1 MKFKKI
7 LTILFKNTKNNID
20 ILGRV
25 YILKIRRFSATRG
38 IVEYKFLILCLILNK
53 ENYGIFTNS
62 RLGEK
67 VIIYKNISTGN
78 ILSMA
83 KGLGYLEDKLI
94 EMFIKLSPAVSNYKN
109 RKMVGFMN
117 NFMIPDHLNVE

>member
-1 MKFKKI
+1 
-7 LTILFKNTKNNID
+7 
-20 ILGRV
+20 
-25 YILKIRRFSATRG
+25 
-38 IVEYKFLILCLILNK
+38 
-53 ENYGIFTNS
+53 
-62 RLGEK
+62 
-67 VIIYKNISTGN
+67 
-78 ILSMA
+78 MA

>member
-1 MKFKKI
+1 MI
-7 LTILFKNTKNNID
+7 L
-20 ILGRV
+20 
-25 YILKIRRFSATRG
+25 Y
-38 IVEYKFLILCLILNK
+38 LILNK

-67 VIIYKNISTGN
+67 VIIYKNILQETYCLWQR
-78 ILSMA
+78 LS
-83 KGLGYLEDKLI
+83 YLEDKLI